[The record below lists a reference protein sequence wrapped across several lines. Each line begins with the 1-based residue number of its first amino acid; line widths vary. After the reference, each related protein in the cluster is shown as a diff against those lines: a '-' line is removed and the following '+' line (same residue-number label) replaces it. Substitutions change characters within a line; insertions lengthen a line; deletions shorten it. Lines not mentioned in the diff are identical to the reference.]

1 MEEQVAQLSPR
12 KLEFDW
18 SRDDDSG
25 DNSDD
30 EDDYGE
36 DKNPDEWMSSS
47 VLLKQSR
54 LVQVHMRETSDLN
67 DDEDVVGDDDDVT
80 WRGG

>member
-1 MEEQVAQLSPR
+1 MIMRMNIVMIKILMTRCHPV
-12 KLEFDW
+12 
-18 SRDDDSG
+18 
-25 DNSDD
+25 D
-30 EDDYGE
+30 ESTLR
-36 DKNPDEWMSSS
+36 NF
-47 VLLKQSR
+47 LKQSR

>member
-1 MEEQVAQLSPR
+1 ML
-12 KLEFDW
+12 LL
-18 SRDDDSG
+18 DSG
-25 DNSDD
+25 IIVQ
-30 EDDYGE
+30 
-36 DKNPDEWMSSS
+36 WMRPRYATFS
-47 VLLKQSR
+47 KQSR